1 MTKQKFGLTGT
12 ALKTIALVLMVM
24 DHIHYFFEFTGVVP
38 EWFSMLARLSAPL
51 FLFCTVEGFAHT
63 HDRRRYFLRIWAIGT
78 AMGTVEFFMI
88 YAGAFRRGDGFYPM
102 NAIFQDLMLLCII
115 WQGIDWLRRLL
126 RVGVGHHRAAAF
138 VDIHHRRRLV
148 FSGRG
153 HRAVCAV

>member
-51 FLFCTVEGFAHT
+51 FLFCTVELRHHPSTASATSAH
-63 HDRRRYFLRIWAIGT
+63 LAIGT

-88 YAGAFRRGDGFYPM
+88 YAGAFRRGDGFY
-102 NAIFQDLMLLCII
+102 
-115 WQGIDWLRRLL
+115 R
-126 RVGVGHHRAAAF
+126 
-138 VDIHHRRRLV
+138 
-148 FSGRG
+148 
-153 HRAVCAV
+153 